1 MRVRKLLLCGPVL
14 FLVVI
19 TAVGAF
25 GTGEE
30 DEAVPGT
37 DAGQTAYGRSA
48 EVRTNPDWQ
57 DVSEGER
64 VEITGR
70 LRLVGSA
77 SFNDLVITDDAGRDW
92 YVDDSERKK
101 LASYEQQVVTLRA
114 IVKRRE
120 IVLANGKKLP
130 DRRVLTKVV
139 VRVGETP

>member
-1 MRVRKLLLCGPVL
+1 MMVRKLLLRGPVL

-19 TAVGAF
+19 SAVGAL

-30 DEAVPGT
+30 DRAVPGT
-37 DAGQTAYGRSA
+37 DAGQTDYLRSV
-48 EVRTNPDWQ
+48 EVRTNPDWHE
-57 DVSEGER
+57 VREGER

-77 SFNDLVITDDAGRDW
+77 SFNDLVLTDNAGRDW
-92 YVDDSERKK
+92 YVDDSEREK
-101 LASYEQQVVTLRA
+101 LASYEQQVVTFRA
-114 IVKRRE
+114 IVKRKE